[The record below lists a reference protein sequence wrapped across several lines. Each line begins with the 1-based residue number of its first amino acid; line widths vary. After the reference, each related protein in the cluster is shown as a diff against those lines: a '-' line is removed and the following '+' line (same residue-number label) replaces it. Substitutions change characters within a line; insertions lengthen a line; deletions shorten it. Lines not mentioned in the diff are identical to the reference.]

1 MRRDEIPY
9 GLLELLILRTLAR
22 SKQMHGFEI
31 AEAIQRLSQDVLR
44 VEEGSLYPALQRLL
58 LNGSVDSEWGR
69 TEENH
74 RARYYRLTA
83 AGRKHLEREL
93 TKYRRV
99 NAAIEGVLEPA

>member
-1 MRRDEIPY
+1 VRRDEIPY

-22 SKQMHGFEI
+22 AKQMHGFEI
-31 AEAIQRLSQDVLR
+31 AEAIQRLSQEVLR

-93 TKYRRV
+93 VRYKRV

>member
-1 MRRDEIPY
+1 VREEIPY

-22 SKQMHGFEI
+22 AKQMHGFEI
-31 AEAIQRLSQDVLR
+31 AEAIRSLSEDVLR

-58 LNGSVDSEWGR
+58 LNGSTASEWGR

-83 AGRKHLEREL
+83 SGRKHLEREL
-93 TKYRRV
+93 ARYKRIS
-99 NAAIEGVLEPA
+99 AAVDAVLEPA